1 MIQPV
6 TSIPGYIEVVEDM
19 PIILTVPSTAR
30 AIFQNIATKWV
41 TSYLI
46 RVRSMGTAT
55 YIRVGNQAAQL
66 LTLNAVGAFKAFECR
81 PGELLDMTQVYVVS
95 DTADAVIEVICTF
108 IPVRLMGNVVIADG
122 ET

>member
-41 TSYLI
+41 SSYLI

-55 YIRVGNQAAQL
+55 YIRVGNQAAQQF
-66 LTLNAVGAFKAFECR
+66 TLNAVGAFKGFECS
-81 PGELLDMTQVYVVS
+81 PGELLDMTQIYVVS
-95 DTADAVIEVICTF
+95 DTADAVIEVLCSF
-108 IPVRLMGNVVIADG
+108 IPVRLMGNVIIADG